1 MFETIARDPEVD
13 VAASVGSSSAPSTI
27 LICSSFCQAGIQGGQ
42 DPAKD
47 R

>member
-13 VAASVGSSSAPSTI
+13 VAASVGSSSSTI
-27 LICSSFCQAGIQGGQ
+27 LISSSFCQAGIQGGQ